1 MGYADECSIFIN
13 IQSRIDKEQF
23 DVTLRTVGP
32 YPQKS
37 PKSERALI
45 EFIDRYKES
54 GCSLAEDAG
63 WDNIFYWQN
72 PPKDSKKLE
81 LFTKTIQKKPFE
93 TFKV

>member
-1 MGYADECSIFIN
+1 MLDIIN

-45 EFIDRYKES
+45 EFIDRYKNS
-54 GCSLAEDAG
+54 GFSWDEEQSG
-63 WDNIFYWQN
+63 WDNIFSWRN
-72 PPKDSKKLE
+72 PPN
-81 LFTKTIQKKPFE
+81 I
-93 TFKV
+93 